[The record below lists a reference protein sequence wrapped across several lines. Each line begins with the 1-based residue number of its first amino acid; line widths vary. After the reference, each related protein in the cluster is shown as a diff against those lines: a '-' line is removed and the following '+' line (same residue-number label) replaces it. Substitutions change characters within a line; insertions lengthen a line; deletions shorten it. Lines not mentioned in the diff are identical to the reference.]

1 MSLVAPIVTRGFGEG
16 VHGGAIVTRGYG
28 GGLFV
33 QVLDFLRLAGRRAK
47 EFVPE
52 ILYVVKASLEEVNKD
67 ILVYPIANTL
77 RKVVT
82 PSKEEVI
89 KGKATLMS
97 TQGKRRRSKIFITAE
112 QVSVRSG
119 RQLIS
124 EDTDE

>member
-28 GGLFV
+28 GGLIV

-67 ILVYPIANTL
+67 ILVYPITNTL

>member
-67 ILVYPIANTL
+67 ILVYPITNTL

-89 KGKATLMS
+89 KGKATLG
-97 TQGKRRRSKIFITAE
+97 Q
-112 QVSVRSG
+112 
-119 RQLIS
+119 
-124 EDTDE
+124 EDS

>member
-52 ILYVVKASLEEVNKD
+52 ILYVVKASLEARLALVEVGVR
-67 ILVYPIANTL
+67 I
-77 RKVVT
+77 
-82 PSKEEVI
+82 
-89 KGKATLMS
+89 M
-97 TQGKRRRSKIFITAE
+97 
-112 QVSVRSG
+112 VSVPSENNLSSMPPMVNVPTVSPAAIEIDKSV
-119 RQLIS
+119 LIPL
-124 EDTDE
+124 

>member
-16 VHGGAIVTRGYG
+16 VHGGAIVTRGCG

-67 ILVYPIANTL
+67 ILVYPITNTL

>member
-67 ILVYPIANTL
+67 ILVYPITKTL
-77 RKVVT
+77 RKAIT

-97 TQGKRRRSKIFITAE
+97 TQGIERRNKIFITAE

>member
-16 VHGGAIVTRGYG
+16 VHGGAILTRGYG

-67 ILVYPIANTL
+67 ILVYPITKTL
-77 RKVVT
+77 RKVIT

-97 TQGKRRRSKIFITAE
+97 TQGIDRRNKIFITAE

>member
-67 ILVYPIANTL
+67 VLVYPITNTL